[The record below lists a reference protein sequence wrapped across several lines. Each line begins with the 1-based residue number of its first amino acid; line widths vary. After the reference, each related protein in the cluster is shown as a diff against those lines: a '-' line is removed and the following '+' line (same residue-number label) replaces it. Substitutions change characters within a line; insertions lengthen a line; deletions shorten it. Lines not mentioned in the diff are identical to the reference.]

1 MNARARKNAPGQFA
15 LLSQGVTH
23 YQWMGPVGGPIA
35 VCVHGLTTPSYAWHG
50 LAQGLTALGYRVLV
64 YDLYGRGYSDRP
76 PGLQSRE
83 FFLRQLDDLLADQ
96 DVEDDITLLGYS
108 MGGAI
113 ASLWAAAHPE
123 RIRQLLLFTP
133 AGMGANTD
141 AFTRFIVGTPVIGD
155 WLMLALFPRQLRKRT
170 EAERAL
176 PSSVDRIVDRQQ
188 EELRFRGYIPGVLSS
203 IRGLLEGDLEDEH
216 RALHRADVPMLAF
229 WGGEDDLIPL
239 TAMGQLSEWNPGCR
253 QAVIDGAGHGLPY
266 THTEKVLEVLRE
278 TRVDVESSAAHNA
291 SSKGQ
296 GA

>member
-1 MNARARKNAPGQFA
+1 VDRACWRADRCLRA
-15 LLSQGVTH
+15 
-23 YQWMGPVGGPIA
+23 WA
-35 VCVHGLTTPSYAWHG
+35 DYAWQG
-50 LAQGLTALGYRVLV
+50 LAQGLTTLGYRGLV

-76 PGLQSRE
+76 TGIQSRE

-108 MGGAI
+108 MVGAI

-133 AGMGANTD
+133 AGMGANTN

-155 WLMLALFPRQLRKRT
+155 WLMLALFPRQLRKRN

-203 IRGLLEGDLEDEH
+203 IRGLLAGDLEDEH

-229 WGGEDDLIPL
+229 WGREDDLIPL
-239 TAMGQLSEWNPGCR
+239 TAR
-253 QAVIDGAGHGLPY
+253 
-266 THTEKVLEVLRE
+266 
-278 TRVDVESSAAHNA
+278 SS
-291 SSKGQ
+291 
-296 GA
+296 